1 MASEAAGEER
11 SRVTLHAVIPSPEE
25 LPKTRSTGPADR
37 TAGAAED
44 GPGARDATVR
54 PSDHTEHPPDRP
66 TVTTRYAGTR
76 SDRRSSPAA
85 ELGMLLV
92 CLIWGVNF
100 SITKIGIG
108 EIPALP
114 FTAVRF
120 TLASLLLW
128 VVVRAVERP
137 SRMDAVAWRRLVVL
151 GIVGNTCYQLLFI
164 LGLAHTTATNSALIV
179 ATVPTVVA
187 VIAGALGL
195 ERVTRR
201 MWWGIGLG
209 TVGVVLVIVASGV
222 EFSAET
228 LHGDLLTLTAVFCWA
243 GYTVGLRRLPAGVSP
258 LRVTMV
264 TSVAGTPGLVLAGL
278 PGLLRLEWG
287 AISPTGWS
295 ALAYAT
301 LLSLVVAYIL
311 WNRSV
316 QTVGGTRTAIYMCL
330 TPLVAVIAAWAILGE
345 RAHPSQ
351 AVGAVLIVAGVLL
364 TRW

>member
-1 MASEAAGEER
+1 
-11 SRVTLHAVIPSPEE
+11 
-25 LPKTRSTGPADR
+25 
-37 TAGAAED
+37 
-44 GPGARDATVR
+44 
-54 PSDHTEHPPDRP
+54 
-66 TVTTRYAGTR
+66 
-76 SDRRSSPAA
+76 
-85 ELGMLLV
+85 MLLV
-92 CLIWGVNF
+92 CVIWGVNF
-100 SITKIGIG
+100 SVTKIGIR

-128 VVVRAVERP
+128 VVVRVVEGPARIEGET
-137 SRMDAVAWRRLVVL
+137 WRRLVVL
-151 GIVGNTCYQLLFI
+151 GIVGNTCYQLLFV

-187 VIAGALGL
+187 VIAGGLGL

-209 TVGVVLVIVASGV
+209 TLGVVLVIAVSGI
-222 EFSAET
+222 EFSTGT
-228 LHGDLLTLTAVFCWA
+228 LHGDQLTVLAVFCWA
-243 GYTVGLRRLPAGVSP
+243 GYTVDLRRLPAGISP
-258 LRVTMV
+258 LRVTMI

-278 PGLLRLEWG
+278 PGLFRLEW
-287 AISPTGWS
+287 ATISATGWA

-330 TPLVAVIAAWAILGE
+330 TPLFAVIAAWIILGE
-345 RAHPSQ
+345 RVHPSQ
-351 AVGAVLIVAGVLL
+351 GIGAALIVAGVLL

>member
-1 MASEAAGEER
+1 MARRRDGDSVIDELTPRKANGLR
-11 SRVTLHAVIPSPEE
+11 GDGRWSRVTLHAVIPSPKE
-25 LPKTRSTGPADR
+25 LPETRS
-37 TAGAAED
+37 
-44 GPGARDATVR
+44 
-54 PSDHTEHPPDRP
+54 
-66 TVTTRYAGTR
+66 
-76 SDRRSSPAA
+76 SSPAA
-85 ELGMLLV
+85 DLGMLLV

-128 VVVRAVERP
+128 VVVRVVEGP
-137 SRMDAVAWRRLVVL
+137 SRLGGAAWRRLVVL

-164 LGLAHTTATNSALIV
+164 LGLARTTATNSALIV

-195 ERVTRR
+195 ERITRR

-222 EFSAET
+222 EFSTET
-228 LHGDLLTLTAVFCWA
+228 LHGDLLTVIAVFCWA
-243 GYTVGLRRLPAGVSP
+243 GYTVGLRRLPAGLSP